1 MFYKKNIYLF
11 EIIIFT
17 ECKYNF
23 LMLFFKTNI
32 VLIKKTEKRLHNK
45 LKFVIICVHG
55 TIF

>member
-1 MFYKKNIYLF
+1 MFYKKYYLF

-32 VLIKKTEKRLHNK
+32 VLIKKTEKDY
-45 LKFVIICVHG
+45 IIN
-55 TIF
+55 